1 MNTCHR
7 ITATDGGESLTLSIA
22 VGAVTASAVSRTLSG
37 PLVTYGVPGRTS
49 KGKLK
54 VAVGALEWPADI
66 TAAKLTKEHLR
77 HESRGHI
84 VAVEDPATDGGT
96 IRVTARVS
104 DGPDGDAALREAQD
118 KTRDGFSFDI
128 VDAVIRGD
136 TIVSGRVVAVGQ
148 VGIPAYDSMRIDSIA
163 ASTPTEGTTSMNP
176 EQIARLKALRAK
188 QNLTADEQA
197 ELAALMDA
205 AAAAATAD
213 APADDTPPAAP
224 AAPATQVAAGLGVT
238 ASIPALPAGVPA
250 PTRQATTT
258 RDRADD
264 LTAFV
269 SSLFAMVNPTS
280 GTSEITA
287 ALNDITSTQHTSNTE
302 APGWSGELWSG
313 VQYEPEFSNLLNTGS
328 LTNFEGRGWR
338 WVVKPAI
345 ADYAG
350 DKAAIPSNT
359 PTTEDSEYTAARMAV
374 GHDIDRKFY
383 DFPNEAFIRSY
394 VECVREDWSMK
405 LDAKVHAW
413 MVANAVAVESAP
425 GVPLEAPTLLGAV
438 GKAIRAV
445 KRRKAGRASFVVVSD
460 NDFDTLMDIAEQDAP
475 KFLELF
481 NIDPSKFVSSELLD
495 DGTVLAGAKQTA
507 TLRTLPGSPIR
518 VSAQHIANGGIDE
531 AFFGYWAI
539 EEHHT
544 SGIASVQFVP
554 AP

>member
-1 MNTCHR
+1 MTSSPFHR
-7 ITATDGGESLTLSIA
+7 ITAADEGESLTLTVPI
-22 VGAVTASAVSRTLSG
+22 GAVTASTVSRTISG
-37 PLVTYGVPGRTS
+37 PLVRYGVAGRTS

-54 VAVGALEWPADI
+54 VAPGAIKWPADLSSV
-66 TAAKLTKEHLR
+66 KLTKEHLR
-77 HESRGHI
+77 HESRGHLL
-84 VAVEDPATDGGT
+84 AVEDDGDLVR
-96 IRVTARVS
+96 ITASVAS
-104 DGPDGDAALREAQD
+104 GPDGDAALREAGD
-118 KTRDGFSFDI
+118 KTRDGFSFDV
-128 VDAVIRGD
+128 VDAVVRGD
-136 TIVSGRVVAVGQ
+136 TIVSAVPVAVGQ
-148 VGIPAYDSMRIDSIA
+148 VGIPAYDGMRIDSIA
-163 ASTPTEGTTSMNP
+163 ASTPTEGPTSMNP
-176 EQIARLKALRAK
+176 EQIARLQALMAQ
-188 QNLTADEQA
+188 QNLSAEEQA
-197 ELAALMDA
+197 ELATLTGLA
-205 AAAAATAD
+205 AAEVVNGAEAATAD
-213 APADDTPPAAP
+213 ASTTPAAQP
-224 AAPATQVAAGLGVT
+224 VAVT
-238 ASIPALPAGVPA
+238 ASIPALPTGVPA

-258 RDRADD
+258 RDRAED
-264 LTAFV
+264 LDAFV
-269 SSLFAMVNPTS
+269 SSLFATMNPTS
-280 GTSEITA
+280 GQSEITA

-313 VQYEPEFSNLLNTGS
+313 VQYEPEFSNLFNTGS

-359 PTTEDSEYTAARMAV
+359 PTTEDSTYEAARMAV

-394 VECVREDWSMK
+394 VECVREDWAMK

-413 MVANAVAVESAP
+413 AVANAVPVMD
-425 GVPLEAPTLLGAV
+425 GVDPLEAPTLLGAV

-475 KFLELF
+475 KFLDLF
-481 NIDPSKFVSSELLD
+481 NIDPSKFVSSELLA

-507 TLRTLPGSPIR
+507 TVRTLPGSPIR